1 MQAVKQDPE
10 HSERCD
16 TTIVITGGAQRVG
29 LYCAERL
36 AADGF
41 QVLITCR
48 HLRPEWQQRPLAS
61 GIEPMLA
68 DFSTVEGIEQF
79 IRELKNRAPRLRAII
94 HNASLWLDDSAGAD
108 ALQQMFMVH
117 MQAPYLINQQCRDLF
132 PAGEPADIIHLS
144 DDVTRKGSAKH
155 IGYCASKAGLEALSR
170 SFAAQLAP
178 HIKVNAIAPALIMFN
193 PEDDDAYRARA
204 LAKSALGME
213 PGPQVVYQSI
223 RHLMD
228 NPYITGSCL
237 PLNGGRHLK

>member
-1 MQAVKQDPE
+1 MQAVSQGT
-10 HSERCD
+10 SRSNRSD

-48 HLRPEWQQRPLAS
+48 HLRDEWQQQPLAP

-79 IRELKNRAPRLRAII
+79 IAELKSRAPRLRAII
-94 HNASLWLDDSAGAD
+94 HNASLWLDDSSGAD

-117 MQAPYLINQQCRDLF
+117 MQAPYLINQQCHELF
-132 PAGEPADIIHLS
+132 PAGAPADIIHLT

-155 IGYCASKAGLEALSR
+155 VGYCASKAGLEALSR
-170 SFAAQLAP
+170 SFAARLAP
-178 HIKVNAIAPALIMFN
+178 QIKVNAIAPALIMFN
-193 PEDDDAYRARA
+193 PEDDADYRRRA
-204 LAKSALGME
+204 LAKSVLGME
-213 PGPQVVYQSI
+213 PGPEVVYQSI
-223 RHLMD
+223 RYLMD
-228 NPYITGSCL
+228 NPDITGSCL